1 MTENIRRKFN
11 IEFKINNYLR
21 DIGSYAE
28 STYHYLIDN
37 PTITNKDEIIRNL
50 KCIPEFIEI
59 IDKLIEE
66 LEVIYRNEQL

>member
-21 DIGSYAE
+21 DVESYAE
-28 STYHYLIDN
+28 SAYQYLIGN
-37 PTITNKDEIIRNL
+37 PLITDKEEIL
-50 KCIPEFIEI
+50 TGLSCIPEYVEI

-66 LEVIYRNEQL
+66 LEVIYENE